1 MNNNLSIKRT
11 FYISCDTFGGFKR
24 IIEINDCNSIQD
36 IINRMI
42 CLLEQYL
49 SREDLYKLKE
59 KLQSIKHLFH
69 IHDYNFGHMLLNDQT
84 YYICNHG
91 CGGNVEI

>member
-1 MNNNLSIKRT
+1 MNTNLSIQRT
-11 FYISCDTFGGFKR
+11 FYISCHTFGGFKR
-24 IIEINDCNSIQD
+24 TIEINDCNSIQD

-49 SREDLYKLKE
+49 NKEDLFKLKE

-69 IHDYNFGHMLLNDQT
+69 IHDYHFGDMLLNDQI

-91 CGGNVEI
+91 CGE